1 MTQNSLTGDL
11 LAIYDALHAAFG
23 HQRWWPAETP
33 FETMIG
39 AILAQNVSWTNA
51 AKAIVNLKSAD
62 LLDPDRLTAADTGDI
77 ARSIIPSRFYNQK
90 AERIRE
96 FSRIYIDEFQG
107 DPAVMATV
115 ETGALRKRLLAVRG
129 FGEETVDTI
138 LLYACEKPIFV
149 VDAYTRRIFSRY
161 GLLPENP
168 SYDRTQRLFADHL
181 PRDAGLFNDYH
192 AQIVMLGKTAC
203 RKSPLCDRC
212 PIRVVH
218 DTLRCGTPSPAPHR
232 NL

>member
-39 AILAQNVSWTNA
+39 AILTQNVSWTNA

-168 SYDRTQRLFADHL
+168 SYDRTQCLL
-181 PRDAGLFNDYH
+181 LTTCPGMQGSSTTTTPRSSCSGRPRAGSRRS
-192 AQIVMLGKTAC
+192 VTAVPSVWC
-203 RKSPLCDRC
+203 M
-212 PIRVVH
+212 
-218 DTLRCGTPSPAPHR
+218 TLRCGTPSPAPHR

>member
-23 HQRWWPAETP
+23 HQHWWPAETS

-62 LLDPDRLTAADTGDI
+62 LLDPDRLTAADTGDV
-77 ARSIIPSRFYNQK
+77 ARMITPTRFYNQK
-90 AERIRE
+90 ADRIQE
-96 FSRIYIDEFQG
+96 FSRIYIDEFQA
-107 DPAVMATV
+107 DPAVMAAV

-129 FGEETVDTI
+129 FGKETVDTI
-138 LLYACEKPIFV
+138 LLYACEIPVFV

-181 PRDAGLFNDYH
+181 PRDVELFNDYH

-212 PIRVVH
+212 PIRTVH
-218 DTLRCGTPSPAPHR
+218 ETLPCGTGDRVPHH
-232 NL
+232 NP